1 MTRFAMFAAA
11 TLFAGFPPF
20 EAGEANAA
28 PAHAQLRTATFAIGK
43 MTCASCPITVKAA
56 MSRVSGVSSVS
67 IDFAAKSATVTFDPA
82 RANLAEIAAASTN
95 AGYPAMPVR

>member
-11 TLFAGFPPF
+11 ALFAGFAPF
-20 EAGEANAA
+20 GAGQANAA

-56 MSRVSGVSSVS
+56 MYRVSGVNSV
-67 IDFAAKSATVTFDPA
+67 DVNFGAKTATVTFDPA
-82 RANLAEIAAASTN
+82 RASLGQIAAASTN
-95 AGYPAMPVR
+95 AGYPATPVP